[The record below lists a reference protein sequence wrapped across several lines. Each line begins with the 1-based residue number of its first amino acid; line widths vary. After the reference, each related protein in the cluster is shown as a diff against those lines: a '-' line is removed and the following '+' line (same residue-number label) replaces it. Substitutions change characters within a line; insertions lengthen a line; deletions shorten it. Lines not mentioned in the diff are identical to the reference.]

1 MSVGDA
7 KAHCPVE
14 VGESEPPD
22 AVHGIRSDVRRVDG
36 ADRDRHPQAAGKS
49 RPAGHAVT
57 GGAIAEP
64 GEIFPASNQ
73 PGLGSTATRFLSP
86 AVLSAR

>member
-7 KAHCPVE
+7 KAQRPVE
-14 VGESEPPD
+14 VRETEPSD
-22 AVHGIRSDVRRVDG
+22 AIHGIRRDVRRVDG

-57 GGAIAEP
+57 GSAIAEL
-64 GEIFPASNQ
+64 GEIFTASNQ
-73 PGLGSTATRFLSP
+73 RRAGF
-86 AVLSAR
+86 